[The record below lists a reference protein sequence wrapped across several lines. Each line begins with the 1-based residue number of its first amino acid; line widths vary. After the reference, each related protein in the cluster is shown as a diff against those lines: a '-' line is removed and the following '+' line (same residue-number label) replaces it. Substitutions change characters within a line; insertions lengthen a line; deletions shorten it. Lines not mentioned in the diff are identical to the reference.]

1 MVVMAE
7 GEGKYQLQYGVTDL
21 GSGAMRGA
29 ATGAMLGAK
38 LGGPLF
44 GAGGMLVGGGLGAVA
59 GGVSNLIQG
68 RDERQE
74 MADLMRRREMGMLG
88 LTDEERADAERAL
101 MDPQRA
107 IMRQQTATAPQ
118 VDDAAIAARMLLGRE
133 QQEQQAERAVQTE
146 ISKLN
151 MQERQMEEQR
161 IAQIMES
168 RKQAAAKSRQDTYY
182 MAGQAMDAMADNEAL
197 RAKLTD
203 QEFAMLKAQR
213 ADSKALGLFDN
224 IAKTLLGTPV
234 FEANPADYTDRF
246 ISEVGV
252 DIKTGLNAISAMN
265 TPLTEMLG
273 EEQP

>member
-1 MVVMAE
+1 MAE
-7 GEGKYQLQYGVTDL
+7 DTKNYQMRYGVTDF

-44 GAGGMLVGGGLGAVA
+44 GAGGMLVGGGLGALA

-68 RDERQE
+68 RDERRE

-118 VDDAAIAARMLLGRE
+118 VDDAAIAARILLGRE
-133 QQEQQAERAVQTE
+133 QQEQQAERAVQRE

-151 MQERQMEEQR
+151 MEERKMEEQR
-161 IAQIMES
+161 IAQLMES
-168 RKQAAAKSRQDTYY
+168 RKQAASQARQDTYY
-182 MAGQAMDAMADNEAL
+182 MAGQAMGAMAENEAL
-197 RAKLTD
+197 RAKLGPV
-203 QEFAMLKAQR
+203 EAMMQKQR
-213 ADSKALGLFDN
+213 VTDSKLIGVFDDLQARLGGGFSFTAGLPESTNPFMQALDQ
-224 IAKTLLGTPV
+224 IP
-234 FEANPADYTDRF
+234 D
-246 ISEVGV
+246 
-252 DIKTGLNAISAMN
+252 
-265 TPLTEMLG
+265 
-273 EEQP
+273 

>member
-1 MVVMAE
+1 MAE
-7 GEGKYQLQYGVTDL
+7 GEGKYQLQYGVTDF

-68 RDERQE
+68 RDERRE

-118 VDDAAIAARMLLGRE
+118 VDDAAIAARILLGRE

-151 MQERQMEEQR
+151 MEERKMEEQR
-161 IAQIMES
+161 IAQLMES
-168 RKQAAAKSRQDTYY
+168 RKQAAAQSRRDTYY
-182 MAGQAMDAMADNEAL
+182 MAGKAVDVMETNEAL

-203 QEFAMLKAQR
+203 QELEMFRQRRLDSDALTSFDMLSAYLR
-213 ADSKALGLFDN
+213 DDNNFGASK
-224 IAKTLLGTPV
+224 
-234 FEANPADYTDRF
+234 
-246 ISEVGV
+246 
-252 DIKTGLNAISAMN
+252 
-265 TPLTEMLG
+265 
-273 EEQP
+273 

>member
-1 MVVMAE
+1 MAE

-161 IAQIMES
+161 IAQLMES
-168 RKQAAAKSRQDTYY
+168 RKQAAAQSRRDTYY
-182 MAGQAMDAMADNEAL
+182 MAGKAVDVMETNEAL

-203 QEFAMLKAQR
+203 QELEIFKQRRLDSDALTSFDMLSAFLGDDVNFG
-213 ADSKALGLFDN
+213 ASK
-224 IAKTLLGTPV
+224 
-234 FEANPADYTDRF
+234 
-246 ISEVGV
+246 
-252 DIKTGLNAISAMN
+252 
-265 TPLTEMLG
+265 
-273 EEQP
+273 